1 MKKYVFVSVLVTA
14 MAALAG
20 CTSQQL
26 VDEAFVDDTPAL
38 IDDEFVSLLE
48 QARWGDGQAFLK
60 LADCYRDGKG
70 VDRDFMGMLCMASQ
84 ADEFGG
90 IERMEDYLKDMP
102 EGSDFRL
109 IFEAIGKFENNKTEE
124 AQSLCEQLLTNGNAD
139 GYTVRGIMA
148 VESGDTIAGLRLIEQ
163 AASEGSSFA
172 KFLLCFQKW
181 VDYENLDMEK
191 LKALSDDM
199 PFVNLV
205 LAKVYTGWEDE
216 GMKDEHLAA
225 HYFLKADEMAC
236 LNKRGAKWLLYYHRN
251 VSSLPLSGRDIQRI
265 QILAGET
272 SGVNRD

>member
-90 IERMEDYLKDMP
+90 INRMEDYLHEMP

-109 IFEAIGKFENNKTEE
+109 IFEAIGRFENNKIEE
-124 AQSLCEQLLTNGNAD
+124 AQSLCEQMLTDGSAD
-139 GYTVRGIMA
+139 GYTVQGIMA
-148 VESGDTIAGLRLIEQ
+148 IESGDTIGGRRLIEQ
-163 AASEGSSFA
+163 AATEGSSFA
-172 KFLLCFQKW
+172 KFLLCFQEWGASKTM
-181 VDYENLDMEK
+181 DMER
-191 LKALSDDM
+191 LKTLSEEM
-199 PFVNLV
+199 PIVNLI
-205 LAKVYTGWEDE
+205 LAKEYMGWEDE

-225 HYFLKADEMAC
+225 HYFLKADEKAC